1 MAMTPV
7 MMRVMSVAGPMLS
20 IRTPLMFG
28 PEHVVRPVALGM
40 TMTVMSPVV
49 AVVSVMM
56 SPMVAVMVT
65 VVVAVMSVMSVR
77 CPEDVGVTFLPLL
90 ILIFVFAFFFFLNL
104 RMDDVMSVIGDEEQN
119 LLTKTFQNFI
129 GHGLDNI
136 MIIRRRFQSMQ
147 KKTSSS
153 IKDKKIK

>member
-1 MAMTPV
+1 MPMMAMTPV

-104 RMDDVMSVIGDEEQN
+104 RMDDVMSVIGDDEQN
-119 LLTKTFQNFI
+119 LSVGEELVEMCGCHLQ
-129 GHGLDNI
+129 LRD
-136 MIIRRRFQSMQ
+136 
-147 KKTSSS
+147 
-153 IKDKKIK
+153 